1 VRRLA
6 TRGALLLA
14 MTLTSTTL
22 TSSVALARRQ
32 PPPAVIPTE
41 DTQKARDLYK
51 VGRYGDAVAAAK
63 AALNKNER
71 YTPAMLVMAKSYYK
85 LHKYEWMKKLWE
97 MMQANGASS
106 AEKAEI
112 YQLLAFLE
120 VDQKNVPGA
129 ILLFKQAAEAKPDDA
144 ILWNNLGAQYLAAK
158 NYTDATPVLEKAS
171 QLQPGFAK
179 AHLNLGDAYRGAKQY
194 ERAQEEYQKALQL
207 FPNYADAVF
216 NLGILYL
223 DADKMPNMD
232 LFAKEN
238 TAIQY
243 FQKYKQMMGGTLPP
257 SDPAESYIAEAQD
270 KIKKEEKRLDRL
282 KKQQERE
289 TARAAKK
296 AADDAKKAAA
306 AGAAGQPVPPA
317 APPGATGA
325 PPPGAAPTP
334 GYQQAPSAPPVIK

>member
-1 VRRLA
+1 MS
-6 TRGALLLA
+6 TKRGSVLSLSIALALL
-14 MTLTSTTL
+14 
-22 TSSVALARRQ
+22 SVATPALARRQ

-51 VGRYGDAVAAAK
+51 VGRYPDAVVAAK
-63 AALNKNER
+63 AALTKNER

-97 MMQANGASS
+97 MMQANGASD

-112 YQLLAFLE
+112 YQLLGFLE
-120 VDQKNVPGA
+120 VDAKNVPGA
-129 ILLFKQAAEAKPDDA
+129 IQLFKQAAEAKPDDA
-144 ILWNNLGAQYLAAK
+144 ILWNNLGSQYLAAK
-158 NYTDATPVLEKAS
+158 NYADAQPVLEKAA

-179 AHLNLGDAYRGAKQY
+179 AHLNLGDAYRGIKQY

-238 TAIQY
+238 ASIQY
-243 FQKYKQMMGGTLPP
+243 FQRYKQMMGGTLPP
-257 SDPAESYIAEAQD
+257 SDPAEAYIAEAQD
-270 KIKKEEKRLDRL
+270 KITKETKRLERL

-289 TARAAKK
+289 AARAAKK

-306 AGAAGQPVPPA
+306 AGGQPAPGAAPGAAPAAPTPAPPAQQAPPAPPA
-317 APPGATGA
+317 APPVL
-325 PPPGAAPTP
+325 
-334 GYQQAPSAPPVIK
+334 Q

>member
-1 VRRLA
+1 MRMPA
-6 TRGALLLA
+6 TRTLARTGVLLLGA
-14 MTLTSTTL
+14 MLVSN
-22 TSSVALARRQ
+22 VALARRQ
-32 PPPAVIPTE
+32 PPPPVIPTE

-51 VGRYGDAVAAAK
+51 VGRYADAVAAAK
-63 AALNKNER
+63 LALNKNER

-106 AEKAEI
+106 SEKAEI

-129 ILLFKQAAEAKPDDA
+129 IALFKQAAEQKPDDA
-144 ILWNNLGAQYLAAK
+144 ILWNNLGAQYLTAK
-158 NYTDATPVLEKAS
+158 NYAEATPVLERAS

-179 AHLNLGDAYRGAKQY
+179 AHLNLGDAYRGMRQY
-194 ERAQEEYQKALQL
+194 EKALDEYQKALQL

-243 FQKYKQMMGGTLPP
+243 LQKYKQMMGGTLPA
-257 SDPAESYIAEAQD
+257 SDAAETYIAEAQD

-306 AGAAGQPVPPA
+306 GGQPAPGPGAPGPAAPPAATPAPPAPPASAPPA
-317 APPGATGA
+317 APPVL
-325 PPPGAAPTP
+325 
-334 GYQQAPSAPPVIK
+334 Q

>member
-1 VRRLA
+1 MRIKSVSLA
-6 TRGALLLA
+6 IGLALLSA
-14 MTLTSTTL
+14 ATP
-22 TSSVALARRQ
+22 ALARRQ

-41 DTQKARDLYK
+41 ETQKARDLYK
-51 VGRYGDAVAAAK
+51 VGRYPDAVLAAK

-97 MMQANGASS
+97 MMQANGASE

-120 VDQKNVPGA
+120 VDAKNVPGA
-129 ILLFKQAAEAKPDDA
+129 IQLFKQAAEAKPDDA
-144 ILWNNLGAQYLAAK
+144 ILWNNLGSQYLAAK
-158 NYTDATPVLEKAS
+158 NYADATPALEKAA

-179 AHLNLGDAYRGAKQY
+179 AHLNLGDAYRGVKQY

-238 TAIQY
+238 AAIQY
-243 FQKYKQMMGGTLPP
+243 FQRYKQMMGGTLPP
-257 SDPAESYIAEAQD
+257 SDPAEAYIAEAQD
-270 KIKKEEKRLDRL
+270 KITKETKRLERL

-289 TARAAKK
+289 AARAAKK

-306 AGAAGQPVPPA
+306 AAGQPAPGAAPGAAPAAPTPAPPAQQAPPAPPA
-317 APPGATGA
+317 APPVL
-325 PPPGAAPTP
+325 
-334 GYQQAPSAPPVIK
+334 Q